1 MRTFHSRETADAI
14 VSTRFHTVTGTPDAQ
29 PTGRGRKMLK
39 RLGWI
44 GFLAFLLKGLA
55 WLIAGY
61 LILK

>member
-1 MRTFHSRETADAI
+1 M
-14 VSTRFHTVTGTPDAQ
+14 TGTPDAQ